1 MDGFFADGNY
11 ITTTGEYISTSKY
24 ITKPP
29 MSPIPATVTGWTI
42 DGAVAGIS
50 EDDLLAALKKL
61 QKKMTPK
68 MINLNCPSCGAPTSL
83 ALTDHILK
91 CQYCRSAY
99 FVGTELTR
107 CVE

>member
-1 MDGFFADGNY
+1 MDGFFADN
-11 ITTTGEYISTSKY
+11 EYIATTSRY
-24 ITKPP
+24 ITKSLTP
-29 MSPIPATVTGWTI
+29 PIPATVTGWTS
-42 DGAVAGIS
+42 DSVAAGIS

-68 MINLNCPSCGAPTSL
+68 TISLNCPSCGAPTSL

>member
-1 MDGFFADGNY
+1 MAEYIDRQAAIDGNY
-11 ITTTGEYISTSKY
+11 ITTSKY
-24 ITKPP
+24 ITVPP
-29 MSPIPATVTGWTI
+29 TPLPVQGWIEDTSI
-42 DGAVAGIS
+42 AAIS

-68 MINLNCPSCGAPTSL
+68 TISLNCPSCGAPTSL

>member
-1 MDGFFADGNY
+1 MNLTDDGFFADN
-11 ITTTGEYISTSKY
+11 EYIATTSRY
-24 ITKPP
+24 ITKALTP
-29 MSPIPATVTGWTI
+29 PIPATVWTSNS
-42 DGAVAGIS
+42 VAADIS
-50 EDDLLAALKKL
+50 EDDLLEALKKL

-68 MINLNCPSCGAPTSL
+68 MISLNCPNCGAPTSL

>member
-1 MDGFFADGNY
+1 MDGFFVDN
-11 ITTTGEYISTSKY
+11 ELISTSTTNKY
-24 ITKPP
+24 ITVPSTP
-29 MSPIPATVTGWTI
+29 FAVTGWTS
-42 DGAVAGIS
+42 DSVAAGIS

-91 CQYCRSAY
+91 CQYCKSAY

>member
-1 MDGFFADGNY
+1 MEDLVDLIDTKASIEGFYANNRY
-11 ITTTGEYISTSKY
+11 ITTST
-24 ITKPP
+24 TA
-29 MSPIPATVTGWTI
+29 PIPITATNLTWDNV
-42 DGAVAGIS
+42 VAGIS

-68 MINLNCPSCGAPTSL
+68 TISLNCPNCGAPTSI
-83 ALTDHILK
+83 ALNDHILK
-91 CQYCRSAY
+91 CKYCRSAY